1 MGTGGF
7 PTIGH
12 QQTCCL
18 LSSIILD
25 SSYTLKI
32 AQDKS
37 LRFHQFN
44 LSVWAIGSCE
54 IKDFYVAIVVFRPQ
68 KPFTSKSLFGLHTAL
83 RVRKSPRPIS
93 NAWLKMLPLLH
104 LHPINVI
111 IYNGTYWLMP

>member
-1 MGTGGF
+1 MGTGGL

-12 QQTCCL
+12 QQTFRL
-18 LSSIILD
+18 LMLIILNL
-25 SSYTLKI
+25 SCTLKI
-32 AQDKS
+32 AQDKIY
-37 LRFHQFN
+37 HQLTF
-44 LSVWAIGSCE
+44 SVRAIGSCG
-54 IKDFYVAIVVFRPQ
+54 IKDSYVAIVVFRPP

-93 NAWLKMLPLLH
+93 NARLKMLPLLH